1 MRRLGAVLL
10 VLPLVACGSLRDV
23 FTAHAADAATAAG
36 QSLSAEQLAG
46 WASLVKGMP
55 LQTDNV
61 QRLARIWIDYT
72 LFANT
77 VASGRALDDS
87 ALVLAAMWPLVSQ
100 AKWDHFRER
109 LVAGHTALKSGQIDS
124 AFSAGTIRAF
134 QQIQLQVPPT
144 ASPVVLD
151 QAKRKLTGVWQQ
163 LQASHGGNFAALAKQ
178 YSEDASKASGGYM
191 GVFHKGMLPPPF
203 EVPAWK
209 LAPGEMTGVVQT
221 PYGFHIIRRP
231 PLAEVRDS
239 FTLGVQEGIDQGFD
253 SLYIAR
259 LRSQRHLKVEKG
271 SFAAARAALQ
281 DADGAED
288 NTTKL
293 VTYDG
298 GAFRVKDLV
307 RWLRALD
314 PSLSSTI
321 PGANDTQ
328 LTLVLETLSTRDILL
343 QQADSAHVALTGE
356 DWQTV
361 KAAYDTTLAKLEE
374 TIQIT
379 PALFRDSAASADA
392 RSAIAIA
399 HVNDYLTDVV
409 SHRRGFYGV
418 PPFLAATLRASGS
431 WSLNSAGIQSA
442 TEQAQADRASYGPAN
457 APNTGGGIPGQPP
470 MRPAPGPAPAP
481 GSTPAKPPAQGAH

>member
-10 VLPLVACGSLRDV
+10 VLPLVACGSLRDA
-23 FTAHAADAATAAG
+23 FSAHAADAATAAG

-61 QRLARIWIDYT
+61 QRLARIWVDYT

-77 VASGRALDDS
+77 IAAGRSLDDS
-87 ALVLAAMWPLVSQ
+87 ALVLEAMWPLVSQ

-109 LVAGHTALKSGQIDS
+109 LVAGHTAMKSGQVDS
-124 AFSAGTIRAF
+124 AFNAGTIRAF

-144 ASPVVLD
+144 SSPVVLD
-151 QAKRKLTGVWQQ
+151 QTKRQLTGIWQQ
-163 LQASHGGNFAALAKQ
+163 IQSSHGGNFDALARK
-178 YSEDASKASGGYM
+178 YSQDPSKASGGYM
-191 GVFHKGMLPPPF
+191 GVFKKGTLPPPF
-203 EVPAWK
+203 EVPAWT

-231 PLAEVRDS
+231 PLSEIRDS
-239 FTLGVQEGIDQGFD
+239 FMLGVQAGIEQTFD
-253 SLYIAR
+253 SIYIAR
-259 LRSQRHLKVEKG
+259 LRTQRQLSVQTS

-281 DADGAED
+281 DADGAEN

-293 VTYDG
+293 VAYNG

-321 PGANDTQ
+321 PGATDTQ
-328 LTLVLETLSTRDILL
+328 LKLVLETLSTRDILL
-343 QQADSAHVALTGE
+343 QQADSAHVTLTGE
-356 DWQTV
+356 DWETV
-361 KAAYDTTLAKLEE
+361 KAAYDTSLAKIEE

-379 PALFRDSAASADA
+379 PALFRDSAGSTDA
-392 RSAIAIA
+392 RSAIAAA
-399 HVNDYLTDVV
+399 HVNAYLTDVV
-409 SHRRGFYGV
+409 SHRRGFYAV
-418 PPFLAATLRASGS
+418 PPFLAATLRASGT
-431 WSLNSAGIQSA
+431 WSLNSAGIARA
-442 TEQAQADRASYGPAN
+442 TEQAQSDRASYGPAN
-457 APNTGGGIPGQPP
+457 GAPTPGGAIPGQPP

-481 GSTPAKPPAQGAH
+481 GAIPAKPQGAH